1 MKTRIF
7 TGAAVSCVILALVV
21 GLLAQEPSPDPDNA
35 GPHRWQHLA
44 LEQDAK
50 RPMSNPEFAKQIDQ
64 LGNDG
69 WELVAVDSVLD
80 SGTTTKR
87 IYFFKRPR

>member
-1 MKTRIF
+1 MKTKHFIIA
-7 TGAAVSCVILALVV
+7 TVSCLVLALVV
-21 GLLAQEPSPDPDNA
+21 GLWAQEPGPGTGSPSPR
-35 GPHRWQHLA
+35 RWQHLA

-50 RPMSNPEFAKQIDQ
+50 RPMNDMKFARQIDQ

-69 WELVAVDSVLD
+69 WELVAVDGVLD
-80 SGTTTKR
+80 AGTTTKR

>member
-1 MKTRIF
+1 MKARRF
-7 TGAAVSCVILALVV
+7 TIAAVSCLVLALVA
-21 GLLAQEPSPDPDNA
+21 GLVAQETRAKTDNA
-35 GPHRWQHLA
+35 ARRWQHLA

-50 RPMSNPEFAKQIDQ
+50 RPLSDPEFAKRIDQ

-80 SGTTTKR
+80 SSMTTKR